1 MKNFLHRIALVGFRR
16 MLVGLPL
23 VGRPLRLSRSTHDG
37 PAASAGPTI
46 EPSRLSLSPSLLLS
60 LFLLLTPH
68 AHAQWQT
75 TTYTLHGGW
84 NSIYLHGDATH
95 ATIDQLLAANPEVIS
110 VWRWNPNAN
119 PIQFGSSPLIPVAG
133 SIDWNIWVRGQPAQT
148 TLASLLGQTAYL
160 VECSGVVT
168 DNFSLT
174 IPQKVQPPRSTW
186 VRNGANLLGFP
197 TKLGG
202 AYPTFAAYFATFPVA
217 VAANT
222 KIYKYV
228 GGPLNAAN
236 PVQVFSPSFEP
247 LDRTQAYWFDAAVVS
262 DFYAPLEVSPSNLAG
277 LSYGRTGSRIIVRV
291 RNRTAAVVTLTV
303 APVASASAPVGQE
316 AITAAVPLTRRTF
329 DAGTASY
336 VDTAVSGPFGVVLAP
351 QSSVELSFGVDR
363 SLITGATDALYA
375 SLLRFTESGNL
386 MDVVLPVTARVTSL
400 AGLWVGD
407 VAATN
412 VQSKAP
418 GSPGTT
424 TASPYPLR
432 VIIHVDNTGTAR
444 LLSQV
449 FLGRLAPAPYDLGV
463 CTKES
468 LLKADDKANA
478 RRLVAAHLPVDT
490 EVSSGSGSVALGAT
504 LVRAVSVGF
513 AERTNP
519 YVHTYHPDHDNKNP
533 RFEMLTTPLES
544 PNIARSCAF
553 TFTLT
558 PPVGTSAS
566 GWGSTVIGGTYAETV
581 TGLHKDALTVTGT
594 FELRRISEIGSIT
607 TN

>member
-1 MKNFLHRIALVGFRR
+1 MLFALRS
-16 MLVGLPL
+16 PL
-23 VGRPLRLSRSTHDG
+23 
-37 PAASAGPTI
+37 SA
-46 EPSRLSLSPSLLLS
+46 
-60 LFLLLTPH
+60 FLLLTFTAPL

-75 TTYTLHGGW
+75 TTYSLRGGW

-95 ATIDQLLAANPEVIS
+95 ATIDQLLVSNPEIIS

-133 SIDWNIWVRGQPAQT
+133 SVDWNIWVRGQPTQT
-148 TLASLLGQTAYL
+148 TLGALIGQSAYL
-160 VECSGVVT
+160 VECSGTVT
-168 DNFSLT
+168 NTYSLT
-174 IPQKVQPPRSTW
+174 IPQKVLPPRSTW

-197 TKLGG
+197 SKLG
-202 AYPTFAAYFATFPVA
+202 ASYPTFAAYFATFPVA

-228 GGPLNAAN
+228 GGPLDAAN
-236 PVQVFSPSFEP
+236 PVQVFSSSFEP

-262 DFYAPLEVSPSNLAG
+262 DFYAPIEVSPANLSG
-277 LSYGRTGSRIIVRV
+277 LIYGRTGSRVVVRV

-303 APVASASAPVGQE
+303 APVDSASAPVGQE

-329 DAGTASY
+329 DSGTGTY
-336 VDTAVSGPFGVVLAP
+336 LDTAVAGPFGVVLGP
-351 QSSVELSFGVDR
+351 QSAVELSFGVDR

-375 SLLRFTESGNL
+375 SLLRFTESSNL

-407 VAATN
+407 VAVTD

-424 TASPYPLR
+424 TANPYPLR

-449 FLGRLAPAPYDLGV
+449 FLGRLAPAPFDLGI
-463 CTKES
+463 CTKEN

-478 RRLVAAHLPVDT
+478 RRIVAAHLPVET
-490 EVSSGSGSVALGAT
+490 EVSTGSGSFALGAT
-504 LVRAVSVGF
+504 LVRAVSIGF
-513 AERTNP
+513 NERTNP
-519 YVHTYHPDHDNKNP
+519 YVHTYHPDHDNKNA
-533 RFEMLTTPLES
+533 RFETLSMPIES
-544 PNIARSCAF
+544 PTIARTCSF
-553 TFTLT
+553 TFALT
-558 PPVGTSAS
+558 PPVGSSAS

-594 FELRRISEIGSIT
+594 FELRRVSEIGSIT
-607 TN
+607 TH

>member
-1 MKNFLHRIALVGFRR
+1 MKNVIHLLLIALACCV
-16 MLVGLPL
+16 V
-23 VGRPLRLSRSTHDG
+23 
-37 PAASAGPTI
+37 PAA
-46 EPSRLSLSPSLLLS
+46 R
-60 LFLLLTPH
+60 
-68 AHAQWQT
+68 AQWQT

-95 ATIDQLLAANPEVIS
+95 ATVDQLLAGNPEIIS
-110 VWRWNPNAN
+110 VWRWNPNVN

-133 SIDWNIWVRGQPAQT
+133 SIDWNIWVKGQPAQT
-148 TLASLLGQTAYL
+148 TLGALTGQTAYL
-160 VECSGVVT
+160 VECTGVVT

-174 IPQKVQPPRSTW
+174 IPQKVLPPRSTW

-202 AYPTFAAYFATFPVA
+202 SYPNFAAYFATFPVA

-228 GGPLNAAN
+228 GGPLDASN

-262 DFYAPLEVSPSNLAG
+262 DFYAPLEVSPSDLSG
-277 LSYGRTGSRIIVRV
+277 LIYGRTGSRVVVRV

-303 APVASASAPVGQE
+303 APVTSASAPVGQE

-329 DAGTASY
+329 DTGTGTY
-336 VDTAVSGPFGVVLAP
+336 IDTAVSGPFNVVLGP

-375 SLLRFTESGNL
+375 SLLRFTESSNL

-407 VAATN
+407 VAVNN

-432 VIIHVDNTGTAR
+432 VIIHVDNSGTAR

-463 CTKES
+463 CTKEN

-478 RRLVAAHLPVDT
+478 RRIVAAHLPVDT
-490 EVSSGSGSVALGAT
+490 VVSSGSGSMALGAT
-504 LVRAVSVGF
+504 LVRALTIGF
-513 AERTNP
+513 NERTNP
-519 YVHTYHPDHDNKNP
+519 YLHTYHPDHDNKNA
-533 RFEMLTTPLES
+533 RFETLNTPLES
-544 PNIARSCAF
+544 PNIARSCSF
-553 TFTLT
+553 TFSLT
-558 PPVGTSAS
+558 PPVGSSAS

-581 TGLHKDALTVTGT
+581 AGLHKDPLTVTGT
-594 FELRRISEIGSIT
+594 FELRRVSEIGSIT
-607 TN
+607 TQ

>member
-1 MKNFLHRIALVGFRR
+1 MKTLPSRR
-16 MLVGLPL
+16 
-23 VGRPLRLSRSTHDG
+23 D
-37 PAASAGPTI
+37 AASAARSTELQPVLIASECGLKHRTTLTAGLP
-46 EPSRLSLSPSLLLS
+46 LSPSLLLPVFLL
-60 LFLLLTPH
+60 LFLLAPS
-68 AHAQWQT
+68 ARAQWQT

-95 ATIDQLLAANPEVIS
+95 ATVDQLLAGNPEIIS

-133 SIDWNIWVRGQPAQT
+133 SIDWNIWVKGQPAQT
-148 TLASLLGQTAYL
+148 TLGALTGQTAYL

-168 DNFSLT
+168 DNYSLT
-174 IPQKVQPPRSTW
+174 IPQKVLPPRSAW

-202 AYPTFAAYFATFPVA
+202 SYPSFASYFATFPVA

-228 GGPLNAAN
+228 GGPLDAAN

-262 DFYAPLEVSPSNLAG
+262 DFYAPIEVSPSNLSG
-277 LSYGRTGSRIIVRV
+277 LIYGRTGSRVVVRV

-303 APVASASAPVGQE
+303 APVDSASAPVGQE

-329 DAGTASY
+329 DSGSGTY
-336 VDTAVSGPFGVVLAP
+336 LDTAVSGPFNVVLGP

-363 SLITGATDALYA
+363 ALITGATDALYA
-375 SLLRFTESGNL
+375 SLLRFTESSNL

-407 VAATN
+407 VAVTH

-432 VIIHVDNTGTAR
+432 VIIHVDNSGTAR

-449 FLGRLAPAPYDLGV
+449 FLGRLAPAPYASGL
-463 CTKES
+463 CTQES

-478 RRLVAAHLPVDT
+478 RRIVAAHLPVDA
-490 EVSSGSGSVALGAT
+490 EISDGSGSFALGMT
-504 LVRAVSVGF
+504 LVRTFSIGY

-519 YVHTYHPDHDNKNP
+519 YVHTYHPDHDNKDARFAVLGAP
-533 RFEMLTTPLES
+533 RES
-544 PNIARSCAF
+544 PNIGRTCTFAF
-553 TFTLT
+553 ALT
-558 PPVGTSAS
+558 PPVGSSAS

-594 FELRRISEIGSIT
+594 FELRRVSEIGSIT